1 MARPCKDSDDP
12 SAKERM
18 MQAFWEV
25 LEEKPYAQMTVSD
38 IARAANVRRNTFY
51 YHYAN
56 VGELAEQAIRQ
67 YIPLA
72 VQNINVMRSGG
83 PDSHFPPLFPP
94 DAQGKIALIAG
105 PHGAM
110 DLLNIVKNIAWD
122 LWVSEFGV
130 DESKRPLFEY
140 AISGMMAASSYLMR
154 FAPEQRAALLAN
166 SDLPAIMSATLRQI
180 SPTIP
185 SSPTQTAQEPPRT
198 PPTPARCRP

>member
-1 MARPCKDSDDP
+1 
-12 SAKERM
+12 M

>member
-1 MARPCKDSDDP
+1 MARPRKDSDDP

-198 PPTPARCRP
+198 PLTPARCRP

>member
-1 MARPCKDSDDP
+1 MARPRKDSDDP

>member
-1 MARPCKDSDDP
+1 MARPRKDSDDP

-83 PDSHFPPLFPP
+83 PDSHFPPLF
-94 DAQGKIALIAG
+94 
-105 PHGAM
+105 
-110 DLLNIVKNIAWD
+110 
-122 LWVSEFGV
+122 
-130 DESKRPLFEY
+130 RP
-140 AISGMMAASSYLMR
+140 M
-154 FAPEQRAALLAN
+154 
-166 SDLPAIMSATLRQI
+166 
-180 SPTIP
+180 
-185 SSPTQTAQEPPRT
+185 PRE
-198 PPTPARCRP
+198 RSR